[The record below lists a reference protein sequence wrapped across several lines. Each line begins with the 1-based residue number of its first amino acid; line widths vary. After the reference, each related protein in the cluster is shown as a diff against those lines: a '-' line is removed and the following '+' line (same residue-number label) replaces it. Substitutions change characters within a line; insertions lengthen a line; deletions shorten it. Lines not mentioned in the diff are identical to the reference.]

1 MFRFCI
7 GVFLWGVKMNKKIGL
22 IIPVRVEATRGC
34 CSHHGGVSGCSSSG
48 RQFGKIYEYLIGK
61 NIISMYKLNCL
72 P

>member
-1 MFRFCI
+1 
-7 GVFLWGVKMNKKIGL
+7 MNKKIGL
-22 IIPVRVEATRGC
+22 IIPARVEATRGC

-48 RQFGKIYEYLIGK
+48 RQLGKIYEYLIGK